1 MSLLAANIPVQA
13 VSLLVGDNGVA
24 THLGLFASE
33 LFGTFILI
41 LLGAG
46 VVAGVSLPKSYAKDA
61 GWVVITFAWGF
72 AVFAAVYLSGPS
84 GAHLNPAVTLGL
96 AAAGK
101 DLTKGVPA
109 TPENIAI

>member
-1 MSLLAANIPVQA
+1 MSLLAATIPVQA

-61 GWVVITFAWGF
+61 GWVVITFAW
-72 AVFAAVYLSGPS
+72 VI
-84 GAHLNPAVTLGL
+84 
-96 AAAGK
+96 
-101 DLTKGVPA
+101 
-109 TPENIAI
+109 NIAVIVEYSDRIAIIK

>member
-46 VVAGVSLPKSYAKDA
+46 VVAGVSLPNRMRRTPD
-61 GWVVITFAWGF
+61 G
-72 AVFAAVYLSGPS
+72 LS
-84 GAHLNPAVTLGL
+84 LLLLGGL
-96 AAAGK
+96 RFLRPFIFPGLRVRI
-101 DLTKGVPA
+101 LTQRLPLV
-109 TPENIAI
+109 